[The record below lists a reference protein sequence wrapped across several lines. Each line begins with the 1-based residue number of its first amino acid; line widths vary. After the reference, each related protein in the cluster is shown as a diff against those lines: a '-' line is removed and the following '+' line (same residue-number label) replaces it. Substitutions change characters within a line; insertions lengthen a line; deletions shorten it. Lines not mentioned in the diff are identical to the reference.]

1 MSLFGHHHHHHNQDA
16 PAAVPPQHHPVRIY
30 TKAAE
35 NYSLTIRNGEV
46 VLAPANPRDE
56 YQHWIKEL
64 RTSTTVKDEE
74 GFPSFALV
82 NKATGQAIKH
92 SVGAHN
98 PVRLVPYNPDYL
110 DESVLWSESKDLGD
124 GFRCIRM
131 VNNIRLNFDA
141 FHGDEDHGGVHDGTP
156 VHLYEWF
163 KGKNQRWKIAPYGNE
178 IAGNMPPTRNP
189 TVRVYTKAAE
199 DYSLTVRNGDVVL
212 APANARD
219 EYQHWYKDMRY
230 GNTVKD
236 EEGFPG
242 FALINKVTGQALKHS
257 LGAHQPVR
265 LVPYNPDYLDESV
278 LWSESKDLGDGFRCI
293 RMVNNIR
300 LNLDAFHGD
309 EDHGGVQ
316 DGTPIHLYEFFKK
329 GKNQRWK
336 IVPYY

>member
-1 MSLFGHHHHHHNQDA
+1 MSFFGGHHHYHHHNQDA
-16 PAAVPPQHHPVRIY
+16 PVAPPQHHPVRIY
-30 TKAAE
+30 TKAAKD
-35 NYSLTIRNGEV
+35 YSLTIRNGEV
-46 VLAPANPRDE
+46 VMALANPRDE

-110 DESVLWSESKDLGD
+110 DETILWSESKDLGD

-141 FHGDEDHGGVHDGTP
+141 FHGDEDHGGLHDGTLM
-156 VHLYEWF
+156 HLYEWF

-178 IAGNMPPTRNP
+178 LAGNMPLTRNP
-189 TVRVYTKAAE
+189 TVRVYIKVVEDVLIHVVAPLLVCFALRFFHAFTE

-212 APANARD
+212 VPANARD

-230 GNTVKD
+230 SNTVKD
-236 EEGFPG
+236 EEGFPS
-242 FALINKVTGQALKHS
+242 FALVNKVTGQALKHS

-265 LVPYNPDYLDESV
+265 WVPYNPLER
-278 LWSESKDLGDGFRCI
+278 EQGLG
-293 RMVNNIR
+293 
-300 LNLDAFHGD
+300 
-309 EDHGGVQ
+309 
-316 DGTPIHLYEFFKK
+316 
-329 GKNQRWK
+329 RWL
-336 IVPYY
+336 PLH